1 MAIERMRKTHENK
14 DLYNILLAAALIM
27 GFIFIVSLAIY
38 FIKDNYG
45 SSCSCN
51 VSVPTIIAIL
61 ASLGV
66 FIGIMTYYFLSKS
79 FSKEK
84 EKIFGNV
91 EKTLNFLDQEEKSI
105 FLSIIEN
112 NGRIAQNTL
121 SKKTGI
127 DSVKLHRRLSSLESK
142 GIIHKSRNGMTN
154 KIILDDDF
162 KELFV
167 KNN

>member
-1 MAIERMRKTHENK
+1 MQKIDENK
-14 DLYNILLAAALIM
+14 DLYNILLAVASIM
-27 GFIFIVSLAIY
+27 GFIFLVSLAIY

-45 SSCSCN
+45 SSCSCSF
-51 VSVPTIIAIL
+51 SVPTIISIL

-66 FIGIMTYYFLSKS
+66 LVGIMTYYFLSKS

-91 EKTLNFLDQEEKSI
+91 EKTLDFLDQEEKSI
-105 FLSIIEN
+105 LLSIIKN
-112 NGRIAQNTL
+112 NGRISQNSL

-127 DSVKLHRRLSSLESK
+127 DRVKLYRRLSGLEAK
-142 GIIHKSRNGMTN
+142 GIVHKVKNGMTN
-154 KIILDDDF
+154 KIILNNDF

-167 KNN
+167 K

>member
-1 MAIERMRKTHENK
+1 MAIERMRKTSENK

-27 GFIFIVSLAIY
+27 GFIFFVSLAIY

-45 SSCSCN
+45 SSCSCR

-66 FIGIMTYYFLSKS
+66 FVGIMTYYFLSKS

-84 EKIFGNV
+84 EKIIGNV
-91 EKTLNFLDQEEKSI
+91 EKTLDFLDQEEKSI
-105 FLSIIEN
+105 LSSIIEN

-121 SKKTGI
+121 SKKTGM
-127 DSVKLHRRLSSLESK
+127 DSVKLHRRISGLESK
-142 GIIHKSRNGMTN
+142 GIISKSRNGMTN
-154 KIILDDDF
+154 EIILNDDF

-167 KNN
+167 KND